1 VQYGELNLH
10 DNQFTGYIP
19 GELCNIKPNLLILGL
34 NKNKLNGPIPA
45 AIGNCAQLRTLVV
58 GDNKLSGPLP
68 HELGKLKNFQ
78 ELFAANNQ
86 LAGPLPKELGDL
98 PNFNQMDIGHN
109 KVTGPIPSNYGPF
122 RPDIPDP
129 VDFTNN
135 MLTGT
140 LNSGHIQTSLI
151 SNCKISLDYF
161 AGFL

>member
-1 VQYGELNLH
+1 
-10 DNQFTGYIP
+10 
-19 GELCNIKPNLLILGL
+19 
-34 NKNKLNGPIPA
+34 
-45 AIGNCAQLRTLVV
+45 
-58 GDNKLSGPLP
+58 LSGPIP
-68 HELGKLKNFQ
+68 HELGKLKKFQ
-78 ELFAANNQ
+78 DLFAANNQ

-109 KVTGPIPSNYGPF
+109 KITGPIPSNYGPF
-122 RPDIPDP
+122 SPDIPDP